1 MADKTIGSLP
11 AATTVDDDSLFILEQ
26 QGAAVKATGA
36 QWKGYAQQSVSQYVT
51 QAQQAANNALQA
63 SEQALEAV
71 QNIGTAVEDTA
82 ANKVAAQAAQ
92 NAAEEAAGTYPYVGD
107 NGNWYSWEDD
117 KFVDTGV
124 SATGPQGAQGI
135 QGEQGIQGPE
145 GPQGPKGDKGDTGTG
160 LDILGTYES
169 LEALQAAVQSPGQG
183 DMYNV
188 GTIAPFTIYM
198 WDTTDGI
205 GAWVSQGQLQGAK
218 GDKGDTGDQG
228 PQGDPGP
235 AGPEGPQGDPGPAGP
250 KGPQGPPGQD
260 GKDGKDGK
268 YPTWQ
273 SATLTA
279 SGWSSNS
286 QTLTVSGVLA
296 DETAQLIQPIPTI
309 LNQAAW
315 DEYGITCTGQGT
327 NSLTFTCEDTPT
339 QNIQFY
345 VVITEVIPHDS

>member
-11 AATTVDDDSLFILEQ
+11 AASTVDDDSLFILEQ

-117 KFVDTGV
+117 AFVDTGV
-124 SATGPQGAQGI
+124 SATGPKGAQGV

-169 LEALQAAVQSPGQG
+169 LESLQAAVQSPGQG

-198 WDTTDGI
+198 WDTTDGS

-235 AGPEGPQGDPGPAGP
+235 EGPEGPPGATGATGPVFTPSVSSDGVLSWTNNGGLSNPDPVNIKGPQGDPGDMQKSVYDPENHNT
-250 KGPQGPPGQD
+250 D
-260 GKDGKDGK
+260 IFSYVD
-268 YPTWQ
+268 
-273 SATLTA
+273 SAITTA
-279 SGWSSNS
+279 
-286 QTLTVSGVLA
+286 
-296 DETAQLIQPIPTI
+296 
-309 LNQAAW
+309 
-315 DEYGITCTGQGT
+315 ITGAIEG
-327 NSLTFTCEDTPT
+327 S
-339 QNIQFY
+339 Y
-345 VVITEVIPHDS
+345 